1 MWTYLSVLAFPAIL
15 SDSVQFTE
23 AKHYHAKLVNIRK
36 EMLLLHEKTSKLKVS
51 ENSWMPFLRGIL
63 FFFSVHVLAFYTSVS
78 SKISTHAVLFPFKN
92 EVF

>member
-1 MWTYLSVLAFPAIL
+1 MSALSFPAIL

-51 ENSWMPFLRGIL
+51 GNSWMPFLCGIL
-63 FFFSVHVLAFYTSVS
+63 FFFSVHALESYTSGS
-78 SKISTHAVLFPFKN
+78 SKISTHAALFPFKN